1 MIKVI
6 NTCTN
11 CMQVNAAFFN
21 VVHALCMY
29 NKNGCGLSV
38 GAWQPP
44 QIS

>member
-11 CMQVNAAFFN
+11 CMQVNAAFLN
-21 VVHALCMY
+21 VVHALCTI
-29 NKNGCGLSV
+29 KNGCGLSV